1 MMRSGGDVEEM
12 IREEKRLTAIESQN
26 MAWAEGEAWGI
37 EPEILAEAALTTAFE
52 ALVRDGG
59 EDAAL
64 AMIERLRD
72 KVLGGA
78 FEPDLTRH

>member
-1 MMRSGGDVEEM
+1 MIRGGGDVEAM

-26 MAWAEGEAWGI
+26 TAWAEGEAWGI
-37 EPEILAEAALTTAFE
+37 EPDILAEAALTTAFE

-64 AMIERLRD
+64 AMVERMRD
-72 KVLGGA
+72 KIISGA
-78 FEPDLTRH
+78 FEPERTRH

>member
-1 MMRSGGDVEEM
+1 MIRGGGDVEAM

-26 MAWAEGEAWGI
+26 TAWAEGEAWGI
-37 EPEILAEAALTTAFE
+37 ESDILAEAALTTAFE
-52 ALVRDGG
+52 ALVREGG

-72 KVLGGA
+72 KVVSGA
-78 FEPDLTRH
+78 FEPKRTRH